1 MQALID
7 FIPLLLALVAY
18 KQYDIYAA
26 TIVLMVTLPLIPLG
40 QKLLGKPVS
49 QVHLWSAGLVLLFG
63 GATLIFR
70 DPRFVMM
77 KPTILYFG
85 LAIAFGLAQKFAGV
99 SLIEKMLGGTI
110 RMEPDAWKTLGYI
123 WAGFF
128 VFLGALNILVATNY
142 SEATWFQFK
151 VWGITGLTFA
161 FIIGQSVWIAGR
173 MIDEESTE
181 NEQAAQ
187 VDSE

>member
-18 KQYDIYAA
+18 KQFDIYAA

-49 QVHLWSAGLVLLFG
+49 QIHLWSSGLVLLFG
-63 GATLIFR
+63 GATLMFR

-85 LAIAFGLAQKFAGV
+85 LAAAFGLAQKFAGV

-110 RMEPDAWKTLGYI
+110 RMEPTAWKTLGYI
-123 WAGFF
+123 WASFF
-128 VFLGALNILVATNY
+128 VFLGALNIFVATTY
-142 SEATWFQFK
+142 SEETWFQFK

-161 FIIGQSVWIAGR
+161 FVIGQSVWIAGR
-173 MIDEESTE
+173 MIE
-181 NEQAAQ
+181 NRTDGEPSAR